1 MIRSPKVSPESQHI
15 PARASLPGYQPIAGP
30 EHSPLRYLE
39 FGLVTLS
46 AGQAPLTWETRDR
59 EVVFYLLGG
68 TCQVTVSGGA
78 GALAGTLGPR
88 PDVFGGMPA
97 ALFAPAGS
105 HVSLSVLR
113 DAARLAVLSVPPAAD
128 RPPSLISS
136 TQVVTRAVGKDSWT
150 RRVASVVDQ
159 RVSSRLLAGETLHA
173 AGPWSSYPPHKH
185 DANLPGREV
194 PMEEVYHY
202 FVQPS
207 AGFGLQMV
215 YTAPGDPHPFERV
228 YRVQDGD
235 TVVIPRGYHP
245 VVAAGGYALAYLWA
259 ISGERVDY
267 GAWATDPAHEWL
279 LT

>member
-1 MIRSPKVSPESQHI
+1 MCST
-15 PARASLPGYQPIAGP
+15 ARPQP
-30 EHSPLRYLE
+30 S
-39 FGLVTLS
+39 
-46 AGQAPLTWETRDR
+46 
-59 EVVFYLLGG
+59 
-68 TCQVTVSGGA
+68 
-78 GALAGTLGPR
+78 
-88 PDVFGGMPA
+88 
-97 ALFAPAGS
+97 APAGS
-105 HVSLSVLR
+105 RVGLTALQDGV
-113 DAARLAVLSVPPAAD
+113 RLAVLSAPPAAD
-128 RPPSLISS
+128 RPPSLITS
-136 TQVVTRAVGKDSWT
+136 TQAATRAVGKDSWT
-150 RRVASVVDQ
+150 RHVTSVIDQ

-185 DANLPGREV
+185 DCDIPGIEV

-202 FVQPS
+202 FVRPS

-215 YTAPGDPHPFERV
+215 YAAPDDPHPFEHV
-228 YRVQDGD
+228 YRVRDGD